1 MKEGNLLANTHVFSK
16 EEELSNSI
24 THGIGL
30 LLSIA
35 ALVVLIVF
43 AALYGNVWHVI
54 SFTLFGVTMLLL
66 YTSSTLLHSLPA
78 GRAKDFF
85 EIMDHSSIYFFIAG
99 SYTPYLL
106 VTIQGKVGWTLF
118 GIVWG
123 LAIGGTI
130 FKAFFVKKFL
140 FTSTILYVAM
150 GWLII
155 FVWNDL
161 TAKLHSTSLLL
172 LIIGGLLYTV
182 GAIFYV
188 WKLFKHH
195 HAVWHVFVLGGTVC
209 HFFSILYLL
218 P

>member
-1 MKEGNLLANTHVFSK
+1 MANTHVFSK

-24 THGIGL
+24 THGIGVV
-30 LLSIA
+30 LSIA
-35 ALVVLIVF
+35 VLVILIVF
-43 AALYGNVWHVI
+43 ASLYGNVWHIV
-54 SFTLFGVTMLLL
+54 SFTLFGTTMLLL
-66 YTSSTLLHSLPA
+66 YTSSTLLHALKP

-106 VTIQGKVGWTLF
+106 VAVQNQVGWTLF
-118 GIVWG
+118 AIVWG

-130 FKAFFVKKFL
+130 FKSFFVKKFL
-140 FTSTILYVAM
+140 VTSTLLYVVM
-150 GWLII
+150 GWLIV

-161 TAKLHSTSLLL
+161 VANIHPTSLLL
-172 LIIGGLLYTV
+172 LIFGGLLYTV
-182 GAIFYV
+182 GAIFYI

-195 HAVWHVFVLGGTVC
+195 HAVWHVFVLSATVC
-209 HFFSILYLL
+209 HFFAVLYLL